1 MKTKKITLIGLLI
14 ALAFVLSYVEF
25 LLPLSIGIPG
35 AKIGLANL
43 AIMVALFL
51 LGWQD
56 ALMHSIVR
64 VILVGFTFGNMA
76 MMMNSL
82 AGAALSFAAMLI
94 AKKTKKFSITGVSV
108 IGGVFHNVGQI
119 LVAMAVLET
128 EQLIYYLPFLI
139 VIGTISGIVIGII
152 ASMIHKRIKGIS
164 NLF

>member
-56 ALMHSIVR
+56 ALMLSIVR

-76 MMMNSL
+76 MMMYSL

-94 AKKTKKFSITGVSV
+94 AKKQK
-108 IGGVFHNVGQI
+108 VF
-119 LVAMAVLET
+119 
-128 EQLIYYLPFLI
+128 YYRCQCHRWCVPQCWPDTCGNGCF
-139 VIGTISGIVIGII
+139 
-152 ASMIHKRIKGIS
+152 RD
-164 NLF
+164 

>member
-56 ALMHSIVR
+56 ALMLSIVR

-76 MMMNSL
+76 MML
-82 AGAALSFAAMLI
+82 AR
-94 AKKTKKFSITGVSV
+94 
-108 IGGVFHNVGQI
+108 
-119 LVAMAVLET
+119 
-128 EQLIYYLPFLI
+128 YLWQW
-139 VIGTISGIVIGII
+139 
-152 ASMIHKRIKGIS
+152 
-164 NLF
+164 LF